1 MRNKYPGYCYRC
13 GEYVDAGKG
22 HFERVRGH
30 WRVQHADCAIKYRGT
45 KVYGIG
51 QRPNKRYFD
60 IAYKR
65 CADGIKR
72 SRNIPA
78 NDETDAVSKLK
89 ERLRDSNIEVV
100 KITETT

>member
-30 WRVQHADCAIKYRGT
+30 WRVQHADCAVKYRGT
-45 KVYGIG
+45 KVYGTG
-51 QRPNKRYFD
+51 SRPNNRYFD
-60 IAYKR
+60 IVYKYSS
-65 CADGIKR
+65 DGTTR
-72 SRNIPA
+72 SRNILADNENQAVA
-78 NDETDAVSKLK
+78 NLK
-89 ERLRDSNIEVV
+89 EYLRDSSIKVI

>member
-30 WRVQHADCAIKYRGT
+30 WRVQHADCAVKYRGT
-45 KVYGIG
+45 KVYGTG
-51 QRPNKRYFD
+51 SRPNYRYFD
-60 IAYKR
+60 IVYKYSS
-65 CADGIKR
+65 DGIKR
-72 SRNIPA
+72 SRNVPA
-78 NDETDAVSKLK
+78 DNEVQAVTKLK
-89 ERLRDSNIEVV
+89 NQLGVSDIEVT